1 MFQARPENGIPTVI
15 PQMYLPGAHPRLKR
29 DRRRRDGWRRE
40 GGRNAAVNVSSP
52 INIVPRAF
60 CPPVPRVF
68 RHIFPSLPTPSL
80 FIAETHTVSYC
91 ASNFCM
97 RHSRVSVVPRTIIM
111 PPQQALVKRALY
123 CCSRCSDAASF
134 LRPDARLLRL
144 APSLVRAVSICPCPS
159 STRSHK
165 PKIHNTPRA
174 RFASRE
180 RTAPA
185 PRIIASN
192 YFWFRFQPWWENV
205 VNPLRE
211 ITRESKRRV

>member
-1 MFQARPENGIPTVI
+1 
-15 PQMYLPGAHPRLKR
+15 MYLPGAHPRLKR

-68 RHIFPSLPTPSL
+68 RHILPSLPTPSL

-111 PPQQALVKRALY
+111 PPNKRWWNEPFIA
-123 CCSRCSDAASF
+123 
-134 LRPDARLLRL
+134 
-144 APSLVRAVSICPCPS
+144 VRAARMLLPFSGPTLASSVSLPHS
-159 STRSHK
+159 SARYRSVLVPLPHD
-165 PKIHNTPRA
+165 PISRRYTTHRA
-174 RFASRE
+174 RGSPLGRGPHLRHE
-180 RTAPA
+180 LSL
-185 PRIIASN
+185 RIISGSVSN
-192 YFWFRFQPWWENV
+192 RGGRTWS
-205 VNPLRE
+205 
-211 ITRESKRRV
+211 IH